1 MCGKEEKAIIMGVNT
16 EPLFKARNS
25 NARIGIMVTR
35 EQLQRIHQQLKSLK
49 ESKVLDGDGA
59 DKSENLHRLF
69 MYPAMMVPATQYA
82 VIQAVADTMPR
93 GAWAIDPFM
102 GSGTSLMSC
111 MEFGFNVYGQDI
123 NPFAVML
130 TKAKVA
136 HYDIDKLK
144 TVCQNVI
151 DTIRQDCN
159 QTVDV
164 SFTNIDKWFNK
175 DIQIELSKVR
185 RAIQAVDEQTIRFF
199 LWVIMSEV
207 IRTGSN
213 DRTSTFKLHRRT
225 EEDIEKRNINVLKEF
240 IFLVQRGLKDIESY
254 WSKLEAENHN
264 CDINLN
270 VETDIRWG
278 DSKDDVPADVKFD
291 LLVSSPPYGDNHTTV
306 TYGQTSYLPLQWI
319 DSKDLTCPYDYIKTT
334 QEIDRQSL
342 GGRINKSK
350 ILATIKSVYEHTP
363 SLRFFFESIP
373 IEEQPKYYKTLSFI
387 FDFDVSLDN
396 IVASMK
402 DDAFYIW
409 TIGNRFV
416 ASREVPNDQILI
428 DLMAARG
435 INLFDRAERQILNKK
450 QARKNSC
457 SQTMEKE
464 HILIFRK

>member
-1 MCGKEEKAIIMGVNT
+1 
-16 EPLFKARNS
+16 
-25 NARIGIMVTR
+25 MVSD
-35 EQLQRIHQQLKSLK
+35 EQLQAIHQQLKFLR
-49 ESKVLDGDGA
+49 ESKALDGGDA
-59 DKSENLHRLF
+59 DRSENLRRLF

-82 VIQAVADTMPR
+82 VIQAVADALPQ

-130 TKAKVA
+130 TQAKVER
-136 HYDIDKLK
+136 YDIATLNA
-144 TVCQNVI
+144 VCHEVI
-151 DTIRQDCN
+151 DMILLDERQS
-159 QTVDV
+159 VDV
-164 SFTNIDKWFNK
+164 FFTNIDKWFNK
-175 DIQIELSKVR
+175 EIQIDLSKIR
-185 RAIQAVDEQTIRFF
+185 RAIQAVEQQPIRYF
-199 LWVIMSEV
+199 LWTIMSEV

-225 EEDIEKRNINVLKEF
+225 KENIEKRNINVVKEF
-240 IFLVQRGLKDIESY
+240 VNLVQRGIEDIEIY
-254 WSKLEAENHN
+254 WCKLDAENQN
-264 CDINLN
+264 RGVNLN
-270 VETDIRWG
+270 VKKDIHWG
-278 DSKDDVPADVKFD
+278 NSKEKVSARVKFD

-319 DSKDLTCPYDYIKTT
+319 DPKDLTCPYDYLKTT

-342 GGRINKSK
+342 GGKINKND
-350 ILATIKSVYEHTP
+350 LLETIETVYEHTP
-363 SLRFFFESIP
+363 TLRAFFASIP
-373 IEEQPKYYKTLSFI
+373 DIKQDKYYKTLSFI
-387 FDFDVSLDN
+387 SDFDASIDK

-402 DDAFYIW
+402 KDAFYIW

-416 ASREVPNDQILI
+416 GNREVPNDQILLE
-428 DLMAARG
+428 LMESRG
-435 INLFDRAERQILNKK
+435 IMLFERAERQILNKK

>member
-1 MCGKEEKAIIMGVNT
+1 MVSDTQLLAI
-16 EPLFKARNS
+16 R
-25 NARIGIMVTR
+25 
-35 EQLQRIHQQLKSLK
+35 QQLKALQENK
-49 ESKVLDGDGA
+49 TLDGEGA
-59 DKSENLHRLF
+59 DRSENLHRLF

-82 VIQAVADTMPR
+82 VIQAVADTLPQ
-93 GAWAIDPFM
+93 GAWVMDPFM

-130 TKAKVA
+130 TQAKVEE
-136 HYDIDKLK
+136 YDIVLLK
-144 TVCQNVI
+144 AVCQEVVNQI
-151 DTIRQDCN
+151 FQDADE
-159 QTVDV
+159 TVDV

-175 DIQIELSKVR
+175 DVQIDLSRIR
-185 RAIQAVDEQTIRFF
+185 RAIQSVEQQPIRRF

-213 DRTSTFKLHRRT
+213 DRTSTFKLHRRS
-225 EEDIEKRNINVLKEF
+225 EEDIEKRNVNVTKEF
-240 IFLVQRGLKDIESY
+240 STLVLRGIEDIEVYWNKVVLENQGRNVDLEVEKDIQ
-254 WSKLEAENHN
+254 WGNTKDGVMSK
-264 CDINLN
+264 
-270 VETDIRWG
+270 
-278 DSKDDVPADVKFD
+278 VKFD

-319 DSKDLTCPYDYIKTT
+319 DPRDLSCPFDYVKTT

-342 GGRINKSK
+342 GGKINRNDL
-350 ILATIKSVYEHTP
+350 LATIGTVYGHTP
-363 SLRFFFESIP
+363 TLRFFFENVP
-373 IEEQPKYYKTLSFI
+373 DEERNKYYKTLSFI
-387 FDFDVSLDN
+387 SDFDASLDK

-416 ASREVPNDQILI
+416 GGREIPNDQILVE
-428 DLMAARG
+428 LMESRG
-435 INLFDRAERQILNKK
+435 IMLFERAERQILNKK

-464 HILIFRK
+464 HILIFHKM